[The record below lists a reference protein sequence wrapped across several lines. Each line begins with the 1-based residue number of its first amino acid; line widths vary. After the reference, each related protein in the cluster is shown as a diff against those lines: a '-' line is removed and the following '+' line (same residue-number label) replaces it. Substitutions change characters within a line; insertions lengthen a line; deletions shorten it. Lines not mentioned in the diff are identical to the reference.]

1 MARRL
6 LAAGMVACCAAAH
19 SAPLQTAAL
28 ADLSLEQ
35 LSNLVVSSVSGR
47 SESLDRAPASVYVIT
62 GEEIRRSGR
71 TSLPEVLRL
80 APNLDVAQVDA
91 NQYAISARGFNNP
104 LANKLLVLID
114 GRAIYTPLFSGTFW
128 EVQDVMLEDIERIE
142 VISGPGAT
150 LWGAN
155 AVNGVINVLTRR
167 ADATQGVTASMR
179 AGTTQNDVASR
190 YGGALAGGGHYRVY
204 GKAVRREDTRLE
216 GGGSTGDA
224 GEQAQGGFRADW
236 GREGHGFTLQGDAY
250 DGAVNGQGRD
260 YSGLNVLAR
269 WSRDLGDGA
278 ALTVQGYFDRTTRNH
293 FGLFKEDLET
303 TDLDLRHALGRS
315 GAHRLLWGLGVRH
328 YDDSVTNSPGL
339 AFLPA
344 NRGLDRRQVFLQDE
358 IALGRDVELTL
369 GGKVESNS
377 YTGNEFLPSARL
389 GWRLD
394 PRRLLWASA
403 TRAVRAPSR
412 IDREFFAPPVA
423 GGPEFR
429 SEIVKVYELGWRA
442 QASRRVS
449 YSVTLFHND
458 YERIRSAQLT
468 PAGIEVTNDREG
480 SAYGVEGW
488 GTWNATDRLRFGAG
502 FVSQRFDLRD
512 RPGVAGLLPSGEGD
526 DPPYWVKLRASVDLA
541 ARWQADFFLRHYA
554 TRPNPQ
560 VPDYT
565 ALDARVGWRP
575 TRDAEISLMLQ
586 NLGERRHVEWGAPGA
601 RAELERA
608 VFLQLRV
615 GI

>member
-1 MARRL
+1 MARTL
-6 LAAGMVACCAAAH
+6 LAAGLIAGCAAAH
-19 SAPLQTAAL
+19 SAPLQTAGL

-47 SESLDRAPASVYVIT
+47 NEPLDRAPASVYVIT
-62 GEEIRRSGR
+62 REEIRRSGR
-71 TSLPEVLRL
+71 TSLPQVLRL
-80 APNLDVAQVDA
+80 APNLDVARVDA

-114 GRAIYTPLFSGTFW
+114 GRAVYTPLFSGTFW
-128 EVQDVMLEDIERIE
+128 EVQDVMLEDIDRIE

-155 AVNGVINVLTRR
+155 AVNGVINILTRR
-167 ADATQGVTASMR
+167 ADATQGVTASVR
-179 AGTTQNDVASR
+179 AGTAQNDVASR
-190 YGGALAGGGHYRVY
+190 YGGALSGGGHYRVY
-204 GKAVRREDTRLE
+204 GKSVRRDSTSLE
-216 GGGSTGDA
+216 GGGSARDA

-269 WSRDLGDGA
+269 WSRELDDGA

-293 FGLFKEDLET
+293 FGLFKEDLDT
-303 TDLDLRHALGRS
+303 MDLDLRHALARS
-315 GAHRLLWGLGVRH
+315 GAHRFLWGVGVRH
-328 YDDSVTNSPGL
+328 YEDSVTNSALL
-339 AFLPA
+339 AFLPPS
-344 NRGLDRRQVFLQDE
+344 RDLDRRQVFLQDE
-358 IALGRDVELTL
+358 IALRPDVELTL

-389 GWRLD
+389 AWRVD
-394 PRRLLWASA
+394 AGRLLWASA
-403 TRAVRAPSR
+403 SRAVRAPSR
-412 IDREFFAPPVA
+412 IDRELFAAPLA

-442 QASRRVS
+442 QASRRLS
-449 YSVTLFHND
+449 YSLTLFHND
-458 YERIRSAQLT
+458 YERIRSVQAT
-468 PAGIEVTNDREG
+468 PAGIFVTNDREG

-488 GTWNATDRLRFGAG
+488 GTWSATDRLRFGAG

-512 RPGVAGLLPSGEGD
+512 RPGVAGLLPSGEGN
-526 DPPYWVKLRASVDLA
+526 DPPYWVKLRATFDVA
-541 ARWQADFFLRHYA
+541 ARWEADFSLRHA
-554 TRPNPQ
+554 AARPDPQ
-560 VPDYT
+560 VPAYT
-565 ALDARVGWRP
+565 ALDARIGWRAAP
-575 TRDAEISLMLQ
+575 DAEISLMLQ
-586 NLGERRHVEWGAPGA
+586 NLGERRHVEWGVPGA
-601 RAELERA
+601 RSELERA

-615 GI
+615 GL